1 MSNKTSAEDHFIT
14 EEFVQDVLS
23 GVHSLAEDEETME
36 ETGTEDLEYVLG
48 GGMAVQSYIM
58 EGYSEKVRQGELDQN
73 EVSLNDV
80 LRGTEDIDL
89 GFYSEAVDTDTEIF
103 MNRLTD
109 SSRGGFNGTF
119 QKRAKGSYTGK
130 ITQGEGDRADSI
142 IINAAAELKGASEQ
156 SYTEMF
162 ENRDLYSR
170 GDTEFYRLGVEDLI
184 AAKLDGFV
192 NNQGR
197 QKDAEDAQNLL
208 YFQEDNIDDGYLQN
222 RIDQYDSGEEMQQV
236 LDNLKSERGIHTY
249 Q

>member
-14 EEFVQDVLS
+14 EDFVRDVLS
-23 GVHSLAEDEETME
+23 GVHRLAEDEGVME
-36 ETGTEDLEYVLG
+36 ESGTEDLEYVLG
-48 GGMAVQSYIM
+48 GGMAVQSYVM
-58 EGYSEKVRQGELDQN
+58 EGYSDKVQQGELDPG
-73 EVSLNDV
+73 EVSVDDV

-109 SSRGGFNGTF
+109 ASKDGFSGTF

-130 ITQGEGDRADSI
+130 IKQGEGDRADSI

-156 SYTEMF
+156 SYREMF

-170 GDTEFYRLGVEDLI
+170 GDTEFFRLGVEDLI
-184 AAKLDGFV
+184 ASKLDGFV

-208 YFQEDNIDDGYLQN
+208 YFQEDNIDHDYLQN
-222 RIDQYDSGEEMQQV
+222 RIDQYESGEQMQQV
-236 LDNLKSERGIHTY
+236 LTDLKSERGIHTY
-249 Q
+249 E

>member
-1 MSNKTSAEDHFIT
+1 MSNKTNAEDHFIT

-23 GVHSLAEDEETME
+23 GVHNLAENEEVME

-58 EGYSEKVRQGELDQN
+58 EGYSEKVKQGELNQN

-109 SSRGGFNGTF
+109 SQRGGFNGTF
-119 QKRAKGSYTGK
+119 QKRGKGSYTGK
-130 ITQGEGDRADSI
+130 IKQGEGDRADSI
-142 IINAAAELKGASEQ
+142 IVNAAAELKGASKQ
-156 SYTEMF
+156 SYKEMF

-170 GDTEFYRLGVEDLI
+170 GETEFYRLGVEDLI
-184 AAKLDGFV
+184 ASKLDGFV
-192 NNQGR
+192 NNNGR

-208 YFQEDNIDDGYLQN
+208 YFQEDNIDENYLQN

-236 LDNLKSERGIHTY
+236 LTDLKSERGIHTY